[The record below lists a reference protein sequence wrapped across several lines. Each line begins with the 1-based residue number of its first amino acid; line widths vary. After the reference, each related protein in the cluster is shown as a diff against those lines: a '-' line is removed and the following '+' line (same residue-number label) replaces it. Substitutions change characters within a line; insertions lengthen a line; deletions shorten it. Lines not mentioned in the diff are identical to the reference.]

1 MRETMRVKQTQSII
15 GLITDFGNDDNYVG
29 VVKGVIKGMM
39 PGQEII
45 DISHGVVSYSVTNAQ
60 FCLYSSYRFFPAGT
74 VFYIVVDPAVGTRRR
89 ALIAE
94 DNGRRFVAPDNG
106 ILDAVLTPAA
116 KVYAVKE
123 ERFGEV
129 SATFHGRDIFA
140 PVAAYLA
147 GGMAPA
153 ELGDPVDDYSR
164 VPFPVYSATGS
175 VLKGTVVHVDKFGN
189 VITSLPNKVMSEMKP
204 GAFRVTGP
212 DGVFTAVPG
221 HTFADLYCGAAGLL
235 VGSAGLLELAMNC
248 ASLAGRYGL
257 KIDDGIVI
265 EHER

>member
-1 MRETMRVKQTQSII
+1 MQVKQTQSII

-29 VVKGVIKGMM
+29 VVKGVIKGMV

-94 DNGRRFVAPDNG
+94 DGGRQFVAPDNG
-106 ILDAVLTPAA
+106 ILDAALSPAA
-116 KVYAVKE
+116 KVYAVRE
-123 ERFGEV
+123 DRFGEV

-140 PVAAYLA
+140 PVAALLA
-147 GGMAPA
+147 GGISPA
-153 ELGDPVDDYSR
+153 ELADPVDDYTR
-164 VPFPVYSATGS
+164 APFPVYSAGGGVFRGS
-175 VLKGTVVHVDKFGN
+175 VVHVDKFGN
-189 VITSLPNKVMSEMKP
+189 VITSLPNDLLNGMLT
-204 GAFRVTGP
+204 GAFRIHGA
-212 DGVFTAVPG
+212 GGAFTAVPG
-221 HTFADLYCGAAGLL
+221 HTFADLDRGTAGLL
-235 VGSAGLLELAMNC
+235 IGSAGLLELAMNC
-248 ASLAGRYGL
+248 ASLAGRYGM

-265 EHER
+265 EHE